1 MIVPAIRDK
10 YQSMKC
16 NMTNKINSIYMS
28 MRILFEYATQNL
40 LMQHSHNKSIYMSM
54 RILFEYAT
62 QNLLMQHSH
71 NKIIA
76 TVYISTGDIRLVE
89 PDPLSEGF
97 SRYAACNM
105 EHYVFEFLLNYVR
118 R

>member
-1 MIVPAIRDK
+1 MDIWGRVIVPAVRDK

-16 NMTNKINSIYMS
+16 NMNNKIKSIYMI
-28 MRILFEYATQNL
+28 MRFLFEYAMQKL
-40 LMQHSHNKSIYMSM
+40 LMQ
-54 RILFEYAT
+54 R
-62 QNLLMQHSH
+62 SH

-97 SRYAACNM
+97 ARYAACSM
-105 EHYVFEFLLNYVR
+105 EHFVFEFLLNYVR
-118 R
+118 RMRSDLNWSKK